1 MNKKTSLMH
10 RPNLKRII
18 LHPFLFGIYPVI
30 ALLGHN
36 ISEMRI
42 SEAFRAVLLMVM
54 LAALIVIVLRL
65 IFRNWQRAALLTTLL
80 LLTFFLYGYLYNF
93 FQQYNPS
100 LPIGRHRFLFPIYLT
115 VIIIGIWWI
124 NKIRDLDA
132 ATQILNW
139 VGLVILIF
147 PLYQIVSHQVITA
160 VEISKKD
167 QAISRDELLSS
178 SDLVY
183 PDIYYIILDSY
194 AREDV
199 LLDEYGH
206 DNSAFLNQ
214 MREMGFYIAGCSQ
227 SNYSKTTHSLSSTL
241 NLNYL
246 DVLSGGDARDFQS
259 PSTWIRF
266 SEVKKILDSLGYT
279 TVAFSTGYPATELT
293 DVDVYFQPDM
303 DDMDIFGP
311 KQPVSVFNNFEALV
325 VSTSGL
331 VFVDALTLFD
341 IHILPK
347 TGGTDIQPIADL
359 SPEKRYYANVLY
371 TFNQLDHIS
380 SIPSPKFVFAHII
393 APHKPYIFASDGKFK
408 PKQEQNADAYFNQ
421 LSYVNQRVKAIVAD
435 IIENSD
441 QAPIIVIQADHG
453 PTEVDY
459 SPDRVKILNAYHLPD
474 GGDQMLY
481 STITPVNTFRLI
493 FDTYFGSDYGLL
505 EDASYF
511 SKSEDDL
518 LDFEFVP
525 NLCDR

>member
-1 MNKKTSLMH
+1 MH
-10 RPNLKRII
+10 KNNLKRII
-18 LHPFLFGIYPVI
+18 LHPFLFGVYPVI

-42 SEAFRAVLLMVM
+42 SEAFRAMFLMIFVV
-54 LAALIVIVLRL
+54 ALIVIVLRL
-65 IFRNWQRAALLTTLL
+65 FFRNWQRAALATTLVV
-80 LLTFFLYGYLYNF
+80 LTFFLYGYLYDF
-93 FQQYNPS
+93 LQQFDPS

-115 VIIIGIWWI
+115 VIVIGLWWI
-124 NKIRDLDA
+124 KKIHDLDT

-139 VGLVILIF
+139 VGLVLLIF
-147 PLYQIVSHQVITA
+147 PLYQIVSHEVITA
-160 VEISKKD
+160 IEISKKD
-167 QAISRDELLSS
+167 KAISSDVLLSS
-178 SDLVY
+178 NDLVY

-199 LLDEYGH
+199 LLDVYGH
-206 DNSAFLNQ
+206 DNSEFLNQ
-214 MREMGFYIAGCSQ
+214 LREMGFYIADCSQ

-246 DVLSGGDARDFQS
+246 DVLSGGDVRDFQS

-266 SEVKKILDSLGYT
+266 NEVKKILDSLGYT

-293 DVDVYFQPDM
+293 DVDIYLQPDM
-303 DDMDIFGP
+303 DELDIFGP
-311 KQPVSVFNNFEALV
+311 KQPVSVFNNFEALL

-331 VFVDALTLFD
+331 VLVDALTFFD
-341 IHILPK
+341 IHILPQ
-347 TGGTDIQPIADL
+347 TERTDIQSIADL
-359 SPEKRYYANVLY
+359 SPEKRYYATVLY
-371 TFNQLDHIS
+371 AFNQLDHIS
-380 SIPSPKFVFAHII
+380 SLPSPKFVFAHII
-393 APHKPYIFASDGKFK
+393 APHKPYIFALDGKFK

-421 LSYVNQRVKAIVAD
+421 LSYVNQRVKSIVTG

-441 QAPIIVIQADHG
+441 EPPIIVIQADHG

-459 SPDRVKILNAYHLPD
+459 SPDRVKILNAYYLPN
-474 GGDQMLY
+474 GGEQMLY

-493 FDTYFGSDYGLL
+493 LDTYFGSDYGLL

-511 SKSEDDL
+511 SKSEEDL
-518 LDFEFVP
+518 IDFEVVP